1 MYLVHRL
8 LHQATGVSRCC
19 WARVASGEEELVVV
33 RGRGFEVYGVVAS
46 TLQLRCAFSFEQRI
60 HDLAPCRR
68 PRGPRDA
75 LVLSFGVFKVAL
87 VDVDGDGELRD
98 LALFD
103 LEPGAAGLGAA
114 PLADVETKPFGSAA
128 TDRTPPALAVA
139 RDGSSAAALV
149 EGRLVIIP
157 LLCCPDAETGEP
169 PKPWIAERA
178 ATRGELPRFFDYA
191 PGAGPATVTGL
202 SGKSQTT
209 FGVMP
214 VTFSGY
220 SRASRG
226 KFS

>member
-19 WARVASGEEELVVV
+19 WARIGSGEEELVVV

-103 LEPGAAGLGAA
+103 LEPGAAGLGAC
-114 PLADVETKPFGSAA
+114 
-128 TDRTPPALAVA
+128 
-139 RDGSSAAALV
+139 
-149 EGRLVIIP
+149 
-157 LLCCPDAETGEP
+157 LLYTSPS
-169 PKPWIAERA
+169 
-178 ATRGELPRFFDYA
+178 PRDYA
-191 PGAGPATVTGL
+191 
-202 SGKSQTT
+202 
-209 FGVMP
+209 
-214 VTFSGY
+214 
-220 SRASRG
+220 
-226 KFS
+226 